1 MDYPPELHSSILFS
15 LYQTLPFYFVSM
27 LYFVG
32 IGDLSKVS
40 HMWATHSASNTTP
53 ILVLAVIEMS
63 LPILTGICYDY
74 TASDDEMCLR
84 QQEAH
89 R

>member
-1 MDYPPELHSSILFS
+1 
-15 LYQTLPFYFVSM
+15 M

-40 HMWATHSASNTTP
+40 HMRATHSASNTTP
-53 ILVLAVIEMS
+53 ILVLAVKEKD
-63 LPILTGICYDY
+63 LPILTGIRYDY
-74 TASDDEMCLR
+74 TASDDEMSLR